1 MSRLAFLLLAA
12 SGCVAAQS
20 HPNFSGTWKL
30 NVADSDF
37 SDKRAVVPDRL
48 VLTIQL
54 KNDRLKW
61 HNDWAKGD
69 KKNNFDVD
77 VTIGGSPYESDA
89 AGVVTAEWK
98 GDALLVNILYNP
110 GSDRQSDQVE
120 TWTLSTD
127 GKKLIDEMIVHP
139 PRNAAEVHIKRV
151 FEKQ

>member
-1 MSRLAFLLLAA
+1 MFRFTFLALAVSGLL
-12 SGCVAAQS
+12 AAQS

-30 NVADSDF
+30 NVAESDY

-77 VTIGGSPYESDA
+77 VTIGGSPYQSDS
-89 AGVVTAEWK
+89 AGIVPVEWK
-98 GDALLVNILYNP
+98 GDALIVSILLKP
-110 GSDRQSDQVE
+110 GGDPQPGQGG
-120 TWTLSTD
+120 TPT
-127 GKKLIDEMIVHP
+127 P
-139 PRNAAEVHIKRV
+139 
-151 FEKQ
+151 

>member
-1 MSRLAFLLLAA
+1 MFRFTFLALAVSGLL
-12 SGCVAAQS
+12 AAQS

-30 NVADSDF
+30 NVAESDY

-48 VLTIQL
+48 VFTIQL

-69 KKNNFDVD
+69 RKNNFDVD
-77 VTIGGSPYESDA
+77 LTIGGSPYESDA
-89 AGVVTAEWK
+89 AGIVTAEWK
-98 GDALLVNILYNP
+98 GDTLIVSILYNP

-127 GKKLIDEMIVHP
+127 GKKMVDELIVHP
-139 PRNAAEVHIKRV
+139 PSNAAEVHIKRV
-151 FEKQ
+151 FDKQ